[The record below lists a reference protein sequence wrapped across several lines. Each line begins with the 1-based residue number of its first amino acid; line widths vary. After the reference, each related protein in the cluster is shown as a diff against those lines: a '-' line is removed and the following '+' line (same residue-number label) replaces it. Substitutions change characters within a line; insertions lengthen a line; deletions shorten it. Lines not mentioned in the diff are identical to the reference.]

1 MGNVEGVRMYKVKIV
16 TIYNTIE
23 LIVDD
28 VNSPEM
34 KELFSQPY
42 VKEVYID
49 TMEHYKELKK
59 EK

>member
-16 TIYNTIE
+16 TLYNTIE

-34 KELFSQPY
+34 KELFNQPY
-42 VKEVYID
+42 VTAVYID
-49 TMEHYKELKK
+49 TMEHYKKLTK
-59 EK
+59 E